1 MKPSWYSLYNLIL
14 ALWVGGMAIFT
25 FLVTPA
31 VFRSFGRD
39 MASQIVD
46 RLFPGYFLYI
56 FVLAILAFIVFFMV
70 AGDQYKPAA
79 RLSFALLL
87 AAIVINAYVAFKLHP
102 DTLRVKRQVTSFV
115 SESPDSP
122 ARRQFARLHGLAASL
137 NLLVFADGVVL
148 LLVGPALKK

>member
-1 MKPSWYSLYNLIL
+1 MEPFWYSLFNLVREVWCL
-14 ALWVGGMAIFT
+14 NLGVLT
-25 FLVTPA
+25 FVVTAA
-31 VFRSFGRD
+31 VFGFFGRD

-56 FVLAILAFIVFFMV
+56 FILAIVAFIVFFMV

-87 AAIVINAYVAFKLHP
+87 SAIIINAYVAFKLHP
-102 DTLRVKRQVTSFV
+102 DTLRVKRQVTSFE

-148 LLVGPALKK
+148 LLISPALKK